1 MAIDSS
7 KRRGGEHLREV
18 RSERRRP
25 AFFLQALLAEDIPP
39 YLTDQQGAKR
49 ELPEDGIAT
58 WYLDQ
63 LDIDPAP
70 L

>member
-1 MAIDSS
+1 MERS
-7 KRRGGEHLREV
+7 RRREGEHLLDV

-39 YLTDQQGAKR
+39 YLTDQLGAKL
-49 ELPEDGIAT
+49 ELDGDPIASA
-58 WYLDQ
+58 YIEQ
-63 LDIDPAP
+63 LDIDPAS